1 MRGRGADVSMSK
13 KTKKAKRVLLL
24 VAVNVAA
31 IVILLYGCEVYLLL
45 TAPELKL
52 PVDGFSQGRLYTWG
66 HEVINNSYG
75 FREREFAVPK
85 PEAHFRV
92 MVLGDSF
99 TWGAGLPV
107 EQRYTNVL
115 EGLLSQAYPGRR
127 IEVLNFGTPG
137 GPTVGERDILRA
149 MKNTVG
155 PDVVVVGFCL
165 NDTQPK
171 SQHYS
176 VEREAFERKYGGPLK
191 NTLSFMN
198 AVGLSQMGKVVYR
211 AVYRFAEVRGV
222 IPRWQAALQRTYETD
237 SPQWRRFVAALKDI
251 KTMCDEIGIGP
262 PIFAVLNQGTHTDR
276 PTDYGNP
283 DDELKLYLKW
293 YHQAEDAAGEAGFVT
308 CNHEKEIAADLADEP
323 LAVNVVDVH
332 PSAGLNRVYA
342 GKLFELVAP
351 LLKKTRPPEH

>member
-1 MRGRGADVSMSK
+1 MSK
-13 KTKKAKRVLLL
+13 KAKKAKRAIALI
-24 VAVNVAA
+24 AVNVAG
-31 IVILLYGCEVYLLL
+31 IIILLYACEIFLLL
-45 TAPELKL
+45 TAPKLKL
-52 PVDGFSQGRLYTWG
+52 PIDGFSQGKLYTWG
-66 HEVINNSYG
+66 HEVVNNRYG

-85 PEAHFRV
+85 PEACFRV

-115 EGLLSQAYPGRR
+115 ESLLGQAYPGRQ

-149 MKNTVG
+149 MKDAVG

-176 VEREAFERKYGGPLK
+176 VEREAFERKYGGPLRG
-191 NTLSFMN
+191 TVSVMN
-198 AVGLSQMGKVVYR
+198 AVGLSQMGKVVYK

-222 IPRWQAALQRTYETD
+222 IPRWQAALQRTYERD
-237 SPQWRRFVAALKDI
+237 SRQWRRFVGALKDI
-251 KTMCDEIGIGP
+251 KTMCDQAGISP

-293 YHQAEDAAGEAGFVT
+293 YHQAEAAAREAGFAT
-308 CNHEKEIAADLADEP
+308 CNHEKEIAAALSNEP

-342 GKLFELVAP
+342 SKLFELVS
-351 LLKKTRPPEH
+351 LRLEKQRPPGH